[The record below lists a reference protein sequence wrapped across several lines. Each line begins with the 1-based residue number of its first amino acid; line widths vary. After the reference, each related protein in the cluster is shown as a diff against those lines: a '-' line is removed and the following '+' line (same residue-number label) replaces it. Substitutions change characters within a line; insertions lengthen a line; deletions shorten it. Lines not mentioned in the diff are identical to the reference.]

1 MNCLDNILLQ
11 LKDDLCSLY
20 SCLLV
25 NRDWCRLVIP
35 LLWSQPFELA
45 KETSS
50 HNIVRTYISC
60 LPKESKKRFRIG
72 GIKLPD
78 FTTTLFDYPTF
89 LQKFDTQKFCQ
100 ALNRCLQQNSPQ
112 YFYATKSRNKFN
124 QMIRKQ
130 IKLFKGFYI
139 INPKNNLDKAINKC
153 FKPLLKKYYSTNP
166 SPCMAKEILYLLFNE
181 CDSLKYLI
189 INSCLDNKYKMDIR
203 LHLFTQGHH
212 NSFQKLHTFD
222 IDFVKRLRYNRDW
235 KREDTL
241 LIELL
246 NKMSQF
252 AIHLKEIRIEIP
264 RDLRNPW
271 EEQHLTSKFHRSLC
285 KLIESQKSLYRFTSN
300 YYWDQ
305 SEISL
310 YKSLTSQ
317 SHSLSHLTLMEL
329 IHSDY
334 YLRDGLASW
343 KNLGTLELLGGSDFL
358 TPSNIELDQLS
369 IINLFVGHNYE
380 PDPLIP
386 KILKATN
393 INLRKLI
400 LDGSSNPRIFDS
412 IKTSCSQI
420 THLSISF
427 LLDNYNYIISLLSN
441 LLSDL
446 HQLKYLKLSSREI
459 NDTSIIFESLL
470 KLSKSLP
477 LYLQHLVLEFN
488 MHYLSLDYFL
498 KQCHHLINLDIIYN
512 SNNIKDEL
520 FFTLIQYKKDNINC
534 NKIRFISPYNLD
546 LDSLDNA
553 SEFIT
558 FVQEKNFNLNIHDIC
573 NIVTDSSVLNKRH
586 GPFTPCAGK
595 YPNQMDIILS
605 PNILVFGQNAII
617 TLTGTSSVTI
627 FQGAQYEIAIDRDD
641 NTSILNSSF
650 DLCANVGTHCPLPV
664 GNVVLRVSF
673 PMPLASP
680 EVQDGKNHL
689 YSMAFSSNYFLF
701 I

>member
-1 MNCLDNILLQ
+1 MNCLENILLQ
-11 LKDDLCSLY
+11 LKDDLCSLH

-35 LLWSQPFELA
+35 LLWSQPFELS

-50 HNIVRTYISC
+50 HKIVRTYISC

-78 FTTTLFDYPTF
+78 FTTTLFDYPIF
-89 LQKFDTQKFCQ
+89 LQKFDTQKFCH
-100 ALNRCLQQNSPQ
+100 ALNKCLQHNSPQ

-124 QMIRKQ
+124 QMLIKQ

-166 SPCMAKEILYLLFNE
+166 SSCMAKEILYLLFNE
-181 CDSLKYLI
+181 SDSLKYLI

-212 NSFQKLHTFD
+212 NSLKNLHTLE

-241 LIELL
+241 LTELL

-271 EEQHLTSKFHRSLC
+271 EEQHLTSRFHRSLC
-285 KLIESQKSLYRFTSN
+285 KLIESQIGLRRFKSN

-310 YKSLTSQ
+310 YKSLIRQ

-329 IHSDY
+329 IRSDY
-334 YLRDGLASW
+334 YLRDGLAAW
-343 KNLGTLELLGGSDFL
+343 KNLKTLELLGGSDFL
-358 TPSNIELDQLS
+358 TPSDIELDQLS
-369 IINLFVGHNYE
+369 IVNLLVGHNYE

-393 INLRKLI
+393 INLRRLI
-400 LDGSSNPRIFDS
+400 LDGSSNPIIFDT

-441 LLSDL
+441 LLSNL
-446 HQLKYLKLSSREI
+446 HQLKYLNLSSREI
-459 NDTSIIFESLL
+459 NHTSIIFESLL

-498 KQCHHLINLDIIYN
+498 KQCHHLIILDIIYN
-512 SNNIKDEL
+512 NSKNIKDEL
-520 FFTLIQYKKDNINC
+520 FFTLIQYKKDNTNC
-534 NKIRFISPYNLD
+534 NKIRFFSSSSLD

-558 FVQEKNFNLNIHDIC
+558 FVQEKNPNFNIH
-573 NIVTDSSVLNKRH
+573 VW
-586 GPFTPCAGK
+586 
-595 YPNQMDIILS
+595 
-605 PNILVFGQNAII
+605 
-617 TLTGTSSVTI
+617 
-627 FQGAQYEIAIDRDD
+627 
-641 NTSILNSSF
+641 
-650 DLCANVGTHCPLPV
+650 
-664 GNVVLRVSF
+664 
-673 PMPLASP
+673 
-680 EVQDGKNHL
+680 
-689 YSMAFSSNYFLF
+689 
-701 I
+701 